1 MNPLVCQLCGISFF
15 YRRCMMRHLREN
27 HAGLVDVTNLDQ
39 YVEIQQVPSDEMSNK
54 EDSGAASPQSSSL
67 NVTIGSEL
75 GSHDVTSNFNMDQ
88 SQSSMGV
95 SGLDSIDE
103 ELASNSAGD
112 SLMDNASR
120 AILEQ
125 ANAILANQ
133 ADASESLSNMASLLS
148 ESDVNDLPSV
158 PKTSSG
164 EAGVNPR
171 ANFREFKCT
180 ICDKCFDRPYRLT
193 RHLEIH
199 DPNRPR
205 IPCSYC
211 NKNFTRKDSLE
222 SHIRTVHTPVQP
234 FTCPQENCSRTF
246 STRSMYLNHLKVHGE
261 AHPYRCL
268 ECTESFS
275 HLAELKDHLKKI
287 HPDTEELRCSECFKV
302 AASQEELVQH
312 KLSEHRFECEICG
325 KIFARIAYL
334 QVHVKVHNGE
344 AKFNCRYCSEGFNSI
359 YSYRQHMRKHP
370 EYRRNVNV
378 YPCHACNMTFRDP
391 SELVS
396 HYQTPDHREKAA
408 AVVSPPG
415 NSAAL
420 SIMEGELSVGDLV
433 TNAMNESEELMHSIV
448 GRRSY
453 DREEA
458 ERGI

>member
-1 MNPLVCQLCGISFF
+1 ML
-15 YRRCMMRHLREN
+15 RHLREN
-27 HAGLVDVTNLDQ
+27 HSGLVDATNLDQ
-39 YVEIQQVPSDEMSNK
+39 YVEIQQVTSDATPGR
-54 EDSGAASPQSSSL
+54 EDSNVPSPQSSGL
-67 NVTIGSEL
+67 NVTIGSDL
-75 GSHDVTSNFNMDQ
+75 GAHDVTASFSMEHE
-88 SQSSMGV
+88 QSSIGV
-95 SGLDSIDE
+95 GGLESIDE
-103 ELASNSAGD
+103 ELGSNDATG
-112 SLMDNASR
+112 SLIDNTSR

-125 ANAILANQ
+125 ANAILAAQN
-133 ADASESLSNMASLLS
+133 DSSESLTNMTSLL
-148 ESDVNDLPSV
+148 NDNGIDTLTV
-158 PKTSSG
+158 PQISSG
-164 EAGVNPR
+164 ETEAQPR
-171 ANFREFKCT
+171 GSFREFKCT

-234 FTCPQENCSRTF
+234 FTCPQENCPRTF

-261 AHPYRCL
+261 AHPYHCL

-302 AASQEELVQH
+302 ATSHKELMQH

-325 KIFARIAYL
+325 KVFARIAYL

-378 YPCHACNMTFRDP
+378 YPCHACSMTFQDP

-396 HYQTPDHREKAA
+396 HYQTPEHREKAA

-415 NSAAL
+415 NSTAL
-420 SIMEGELSVGDLV
+420 SIMEGELSMGNLV
-433 TNAMNESEELMHSIV
+433 TRAMSESEELMHSIV
-448 GRRSY
+448 GRQSY

-458 ERGI
+458 EQEI